1 MSDLVEGR
9 AAAMAP
15 VADRI
20 PVIDSLRAVAL
31 CGVILFNIVAMVA
44 GFLSH
49 ELLAKASPVDLGFA
63 AIDVLLIQ
71 GKARS
76 CFALLFGVGFGIL
89 MERATSRGQNFTA
102 FYLRRMAVLLAI
114 GLCNLS
120 FLFFGDILIL
130 YAIIGMV
137 MLLFRGWS
145 SRALLIGGLV
155 LIVAPPVLQ
164 GILEAITGGP
174 LPNLAGLAPAQV
186 DALMPASI
194 HAYQG
199 HSYTAYVEAN
209 WRYYLNMYRADT
221 ADALVYNASVL
232 GLFLLGLW
240 TARGGVLAD
249 IARWRPFLRKVAW
262 WCLPIGLL
270 LSVVQGS
277 RRLGIPA
284 HGVMH
289 GVVTASYGA
298 LAFTAFGYIALL
310 CLFLT
315 RGGRPLQKALAPM
328 GRMALTGYLASNA
341 IGSFVFYGWGLGLM
355 SGWSITGICLFGL
368 AIFAGLCV
376 FSAVWLRFF
385 RFGPAEWIWRSLTYG
400 RLQPLRKHDDAPEQA
415 TT

>member
-1 MSDLVEGR
+1 MSDSVESKAPG
-9 AAAMAP
+9 MAP

-20 PVIDSLRAVAL
+20 HVIDSLRAAAL

-44 GFLSH
+44 GFLSQ

-63 AIDVLLIQ
+63 AVDVLLIQ

-89 MERATSRGQNFTA
+89 MERAASRGQDFTA

-130 YAIIGMV
+130 YAIMGMV

-145 SRALLIGGLV
+145 SRALLIGGLA

-164 GILEAITGGP
+164 GILEAIAGGP
-174 LPNLAGLAPAQV
+174 LPNLAGLSPAQAN
-186 DALMPASI
+186 ALMPASI

-199 HSYTAYVEAN
+199 SDYAAYVAAN
-209 WRYYLNMYRADT
+209 WRYYLDMYWAHT

-240 TARGGVLAD
+240 TARNGVLAD
-249 IARWRPFLRKVAW
+249 VERWRPFLRKVAW

-277 RRLGIPA
+277 RHLGIPA

-289 GVVTASYGA
+289 GVVTASYAA
-298 LAFTAFGYIALL
+298 LAFAAFGYIALL

-328 GRMALTGYLASNA
+328 GRMALTGYLTSNA
-341 IGSFVFYGWGLGLM
+341 IGSFVFYGWGLGRM
-355 SGWSITGICLFGL
+355 SGWSVTGICLFGL
-368 AIFAGLCV
+368 AIFAGLCA

-385 RFGPAEWIWRSLTYG
+385 RFGPAEWVWRSLTYG
-400 RLQPLRKHDDAPEQA
+400 RLQPLRKVPAA
-415 TT
+415 A